1 MDQDTNTPQTPET
14 VAAPVAPAASVTPA
28 STAHQVSKG
37 LIVGI
42 IVFATIFIVAAYV
55 ALSDIGTP
63 LLKDKQAPVQ
73 ATSTTLDPA
82 AAAFSVQG
90 NSDEIGSIEAD
101 LNMTD
106 FDSLQEIDQI

>member
-14 VAAPVAPAASVTPA
+14 VAAPVASVAPT

-42 IVFATIFIVAAYV
+42 IVFATILIVAGYV
-55 ALSDIGTP
+55 AFSGVATP
-63 LLKDKQAPVQ
+63 IVKERQAPVQ

-90 NSDEIGSIEAD
+90 NSDEIVTIEAD
-101 LNMTD
+101 LNTTD
-106 FDSLQEIDQI
+106 FNSLQEIDQI